1 MSARRVALCCSG
13 NRVVQRWSRGRPG
26 PITVQRDGLDRQRIE
41 PQYVDQRCFRP
52 IGHRIGKAQLQNS
65 LMTLTGFGINRA
77 QVATCHK
84 ELVCGLMVAACD
96 STADAVG
103 SMPRIFSGAWAWQNE
118 YHLGNVLV
126 LG

>member
-1 MSARRVALCCSG
+1 
-13 NRVVQRWSRGRPG
+13 
-26 PITVQRDGLDRQRIE
+26 
-41 PQYVDQRCFRP
+41 
-52 IGHRIGKAQLQNS
+52 
-65 LMTLTGFGINRA
+65 MTLTGFGINRA

-96 STADAVG
+96 STADAVC